1 MKNHKFI
8 YGSVFVLM
16 LFMSACNK
24 EKRNER
30 QVAGVWGLDR
40 ITTTVFD
47 ANGNETS
54 QDTLIEGA
62 VMQLQNSDALY
73 NYAYFENWQPFGTG
87 SCLWD
92 VNFGKLRE
100 LNFHFEDG
108 FANYNFTI
116 DKCTRKK
123 MELSI
128 YIADDSLNL
137 DQKTTYFFTK
147 Q

>member
-8 YGSVFVLM
+8 YGSLFVLM

-92 VNFGKLRE
+92 VNFGKLHE

-108 FANYNFTI
+108 FANYNFSI

-137 DQKTTYFFTK
+137 DQKSTYFFTK